1 MFGKKPLLV
10 KKRAGKVAF
19 QMAAVVDAVEALIDK
34 KAIKIELGAVF
45 IYQEILQ
52 AATSKEAYVKNL
64 FLYCRLKNI
73 LKADQVMY
81 VKNIESGQIIAQYI
95 NEKSLIFI

>member
-19 QMAAVVDAVEALIDK
+19 QMAAVVDAVDSLIEK
-34 KAIKIELGAVF
+34 KAIKIELGVLF
-45 IYQEILQ
+45 IYPEILK
-52 AATSKEAYVKNL
+52 ANHDKKNFVKSL

-73 LKADQVMY
+73 LKADQVLY
-81 VKNIESGQIIAQYI
+81 VKDIESGEVIAQYI